1 MVIVRRFSVTA
12 DEGTYRQGVLMRL
25 LRRAAYSTREL
36 TAMAGGDFAAER
48 TAIRQI
54 KAAMIGLEDY
64 PDTRDLNQAAEIE
77 AWEQEG
83 GSVEAVAV
91 KRLPSNKE
99 DK

>member
-1 MVIVRRFSVTA
+1 MVTVRRFSVTA

-25 LRRAAYSTREL
+25 LRRAAYSTGNL
-36 TAMAGGDFAAER
+36 APMAGGDFAAER

-64 PDTRDLNQAAEIE
+64 PATRDRNQAAETE

-83 GSVEAVAV
+83 GSVEAEAV